1 VSDAPDQQEHAPRP
15 PQVTPLHHEPPP
27 QGAPSPQ
34 HAHSATA
41 QDAPDQPEHAARPDA
56 LPREIAEALAQRR
69 DVLGDFARTPVYF
82 ACTSSTNDRAA
93 ELAVAGAHEGTWVI
107 ADEQTSGRGRRG
119 RAWASPPGAGLYL
132 SVVFRPQPGQ
142 HVDATSLLTLMAGV
156 AAVSGVRAAS
166 GLTPTLKWPNDLVI
180 EPFRDRDAGSAGVER
195 GIDRAAGAAAGGI
208 GSGIGVSGTG
218 VGGGSTSRFRK
229 LAGILAEASATGGEL
244 QFIILGIGINLTPAA
259 YPPDV
264 AARATS
270 IEGELG
276 RPADRA
282 LVLVETLAA
291 LARGRRQLLDG
302 DTAGVL
308 NAWRALAPS
317 SVGRRVRWQPAGVA
331 RSGATH
337 GIDDTGALLVRTSTG
352 VERII
357 AGEVEWE

>member
-1 VSDAPDQQEHAPRP
+1 M
-15 PQVTPLHHEPPP
+15 
-27 QGAPSPQ
+27 
-34 HAHSATA
+34 
-41 QDAPDQPEHAARPDA
+41 PDA
-56 LPREIAEALAQRR
+56 SDVQGRGREQSLASESAETRRLSQPGSVRADLPREIAEALALRR
-69 DVLGDFARTPVYF
+69 GELGDFARTPVYLPI
-82 ACTSSTNDRAA
+82 TGSTNDRAA
-93 ELAVAGAHEGTWVI
+93 EVAVAGAHEGSWVI
-107 ADEQTSGRGRRG
+107 ADEQSAGRGRRG

-142 HVDATSLLTLMAGV
+142 RADATALLTLMAGV
-156 AAVSGVRAAS
+156 AAVRGVRAAS
-166 GLTPTLKWPNDLVI
+166 GLQPTVKWPNDLVI
-180 EPFRDRDAGSAGVER
+180 EP
-195 GIDRAAGAAAGGI
+195 
-208 GSGIGVSGTG
+208 GTA
-218 VGGGSTSRFRK
+218 SPHHQTSRFRK

-291 LARGRRQLLDG
+291 LAHGRRQLLDG
-302 DTAGVL
+302 HTADVL
-308 NAWRALAPS
+308 TEWRALSPS
-317 SVGRRVRWQPAGVA
+317 SSGRRVRWQQTGGQTLAGTT
-331 RSGATH
+331 S

-352 VERII
+352 LERII

>member
-1 VSDAPDQQEHAPRP
+1 VSEATHDRR
-15 PQVTPLHHEPPP
+15 
-27 QGAPSPQ
+27 GAPSPPP
-34 HAHSATA
+34 TV
-41 QDAPDQPEHAARPDA
+41 P
-56 LPREIAEALAQRR
+56 LPRDIAEALAHRGA
-69 DVLGDFARTPVYF
+69 VLGDFARTPVYF

-93 ELAVAGAHEGTWVI
+93 ELAAAGAHEGTWVM

-142 HVDATSLLTLMAGV
+142 HADATSLLTLMAGV
-156 AAVSGVRAAS
+156 AAVGGVRAAS
-166 GLTPTLKWPNDLVI
+166 GLAPTVKWPNDLVI
-180 EPFRDRDAGSAGVER
+180 EPFRERERDAGSLGV
-195 GIDRAAGAAAGGI
+195 
-208 GSGIGVSGTG
+208 GSGVGGSGVGGTG

-264 AARATS
+264 TARATS

-282 LVLVETLAA
+282 MVLVETLAA
-291 LARGRRQLLDG
+291 LAHGRRQLLDG
-302 DTAGVL
+302 HAADVL
-308 NAWRALAPS
+308 NAWRALSPS
-317 SVGRRVRWQPAGVA
+317 SIGRRVRWQAAGGTQ
-331 RSGATH
+331 SGATH
-337 GIDDTGALLVRTSTG
+337 GIDDTGALLVKTTTG
-352 VERII
+352 LERII